1 MVKAE
6 MLQLVKDN
14 LKLQTEDYDLAIM
27 DLIQDCC
34 SYCNLEELPNA
45 LESFV
50 RKKIKRMIARLQGRH
65 RASCCSLV

>member
-27 DLIQDCC
+27 DLIQDCLFLLQSGGAPEC
-34 SYCNLEELPNA
+34 IGTIC
-45 LESFV
+45 
-50 RKKIKRMIARLQGRH
+50 KKENQKND
-65 RASCCSLV
+65 